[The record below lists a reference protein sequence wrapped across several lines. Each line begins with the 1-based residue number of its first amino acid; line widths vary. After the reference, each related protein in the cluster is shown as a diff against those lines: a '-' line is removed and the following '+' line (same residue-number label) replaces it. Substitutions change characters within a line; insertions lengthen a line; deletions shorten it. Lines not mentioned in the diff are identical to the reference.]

1 MKYELGDIF
10 PLGEDTFMVVETS
23 TYVDV
28 EYLLLNKL
36 DIEEEPTNE
45 LYVYKVVE
53 GGLLKVTEQ
62 SILDIIIPVFNNK
75 IQRDIANVQNED
87 KFNI

>member
-10 PLGEDTFMVVETS
+10 PLGENTFMVVETS
-23 TYVDV
+23 TYMDV

-36 DIEEEPTNE
+36 DSEEEPTNE
-45 LYVYKVVE
+45 LFIYKVVQ
-53 GGLLKVTEQ
+53 GGLLKVTDQ
-62 SILDIIIPVFNNK
+62 SILDIILPVFNNK
-75 IQRDIANVQNED
+75 IQRDIANVQNEE

>member
-10 PLGEDTFMVVETS
+10 TLGENTYLVAETS
-23 TYVDV
+23 IFMDV

-36 DIEEEPTNE
+36 DSEEEPTNE

-53 GGLLKVTEQ
+53 DGLLKVTDQ
-62 SILDIIIPVFNNK
+62 SILDIILPVFNNK
-75 IQRDIANVQNED
+75 IQREVANIQNEE

>member
-10 PLGEDTFMVVETS
+10 SLAEEKFMVAETS
-23 TYVDV
+23 VYMDV

-36 DIEEEPTNE
+36 DSEKEPTNE

-53 GGLLKVTEQ
+53 DGLIKVTEQ
-62 SILDIIIPVFNNK
+62 ETLDIILPVFNNK
-75 IQRDIANVQNED
+75 LQKHISNIQNEE

>member
-10 PLGEDTFMVVETS
+10 PLGENTFMVVETS
-23 TYVDV
+23 MYMEV

-36 DIEEEPTNE
+36 DSSEEPTNE
-45 LYVYKVVE
+45 LYVYKVVKD
-53 GGLLKVTEQ
+53 GLVKVTDQ
-62 SILDIIIPVFNNK
+62 SILDIILPVFNNK
-75 IQRDIANVQNED
+75 IQRDVTSVQNEE